1 MSDDNDTNK
10 IVFLESTI
18 LNLTKKVSELESK
31 LEELIEHL
39 HNENIILYLDMLYLP
54 FSRILLIN
62 FKSSGLIRGSPFDS
76 S

>member
-39 HNENIILYLDMLYLP
+39 HNENILNHVSLLYDANYTRMYCLCVT
-54 FSRILLIN
+54 I
-62 FKSSGLIRGSPFDS
+62 GLSVP
-76 S
+76 